1 MRQYKTALGLA
12 LFTLTL
18 FAEAA
23 RCDVWRWVDA
33 HGNTHFVDSDQAI
46 YTWSDDNGKVHYS
59 DKPDHEDAVRV
70 QLFWHARGT
79 VAELEASGENAS
91 GGKSGYAYPG
101 ESAEERA
108 AREAIVAHNC
118 KRANEIL
125 MSYENAPKLY
135 RTGEN
140 GERYILTESEYA
152 AEVVLARE
160 KTRVLCNQ

>member
-1 MRQYKTALGLA
+1 MRRYTTTIGLA
-12 LFTLTL
+12 LLTLTL
-18 FAEAA
+18 CTGVA
-23 RCDVWRWVDA
+23 RSDVWRWVDA

-46 YTWSDDNGKVHYS
+46 YTWSDDTGKVHYS

-79 VAELEASGENAS
+79 VAELKAS
-91 GGKSGYAYPG
+91 GGDAPGSASGYAYPG

-125 MSYENAPKLY
+125 MAYENAPKLY

-152 AEVVLARE
+152 AEVTEARE
-160 KTRVLCNQ
+160 KTRVLCSQ